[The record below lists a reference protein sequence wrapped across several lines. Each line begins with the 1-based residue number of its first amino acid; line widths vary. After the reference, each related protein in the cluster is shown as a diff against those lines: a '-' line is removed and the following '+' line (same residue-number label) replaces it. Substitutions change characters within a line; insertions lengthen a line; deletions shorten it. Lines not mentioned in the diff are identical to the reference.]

1 MQDFIIQSIV
11 ASIVLTIIINL
22 IPRFFPKSTIKAE
35 HQLHEKM
42 KQAFAEDDDGKKPKM
57 TVFFPWK
64 SMLVIS
70 VFLTLLVNVI
80 SIFFQ

>member
-11 ASIVLTIIINL
+11 ASVVLTIVINL
-22 IPRFFPKSTIKAE
+22 APRFFPKSTQKAE

-42 KQAFAEDDDGKKPKM
+42 KQAFSEDKDGKKPKM
-57 TVFFPWK
+57 TIFFPWK
-64 SMLVIS
+64 SMLAIS
-70 VFLTLLVNVI
+70 VFLTVLVNVI